1 VTTDNYWLRAASS
14 RLNRRKFVG
23 GAAFAG
29 LGAASM
35 ALVGCGGGNNSG
47 SKIAADATSTP
58 AATQAPQT
66 VKKGGSYVTAF
77 TGPFQGVDPHGSV
90 YGGSGILPMV
100 YNYLFRT
107 EVAPDAAAAKG
118 IQYDLASSYKLESD
132 KITYTFQLRNDV
144 KVAANKNGVPERVID
159 SSDVKA
165 NWDRISDPK
174 VGAIAYSQFHRW
186 VDKYDT
192 PDKQTV
198 RLIMKKPYAYTE
210 AVLGSNLRGSIV
222 PQEWL
227 ANANLKKDTVGGGPL
242 TLTQLTENQIAQLDK
257 NPTYYRQ
264 DRPYIDSYVIKSFA
278 DQTTYRTA
286 FQSKQIDVYGPTN
299 HDENLQ
305 LKQADNTLQSF
316 SDPSLGFVS
325 WWMNTRMKPW
335 DDPRVRRAV
344 NLATNRKEYIDI
356 IGHGVGEPIAVLT
369 YAFKEALSAD
379 EVAKIQPFDVAQAKQ
394 LFAQAGVT
402 QFNFQYPTSANAA
415 DYMNIFVRQM
425 QAAGVTATPQ
435 PLDAG
440 TWVTQYVQNKLSA
453 HIALNQTYST
463 PDVAIGWH
471 HTNGIYGNNT
481 YDTGF
486 SDPAVDAAIDTAA
499 GTLDPAARL
508 KAYQDAQRLVQ
519 SKDPAVIHFY
529 GVRSEA
535 VVYPYVMNFPAG
547 LGSLGTAFI
556 NDVWLNK

>member
-1 VTTDNYWLRAASS
+1 MTKDNYWLRATSG
-14 RLNRRKFVG
+14 RVNRRKFVG

-35 ALVGCGGGNNSG
+35 ALVGCGGGNSG
-47 SKIAADATSTP
+47 SKLAVNATSTP
-58 AATQAPQT
+58 SAQPTLPAKP
-66 VKKGGSYVTAF
+66 GGTYNTAF
-77 TGPFQGVDPHGSV
+77 TGPFAGVDPHNSV
-90 YGGSGILPMV
+90 YGGAGILPMV
-100 YNYLFRT
+100 YNYLFRM

-118 IQYDLASSYKLESD
+118 IQYDLASSYKLEAD
-132 KITYTFQLRNDV
+132 NITYTFKLRNDV

-174 VGAIAYSQFHRW
+174 VGAIAYSQFHGW

-198 RLIMKKPYAYTE
+198 RLIMKKPYAWTE
-210 AVLGSNLRGSIV
+210 AVVGSNLRGAIV

-227 ANANLKKDTVGGGPL
+227 ANANLKKDTVGGGPF
-242 TLTQLTENQIAQLDK
+242 TLTQLTEGQIAQMDK

-264 DRPYIDSYVIKSFA
+264 GRPYLDSYVIKSFA

-305 LKQADNTLQSF
+305 LKQADNTLESF
-316 SDPSLGFVS
+316 SDPSLGFLS
-325 WWMNTRMKPW
+325 FWMNTRMKPW
-335 DDPRVRRAV
+335 DDPRVRRAT
-344 NLATNRKEYIDI
+344 NLATNRQEYIDV
-356 IGHGVGEPIAVLT
+356 IGHGVGQAIAVLT
-369 YAFKEALSAD
+369 YAFKEALPAD
-379 EVAKIQPFDVAQAKQ
+379 EVAKIQPFDVATAKQ
-394 LFAQAGVT
+394 LFSAAGVT
-402 QFNFQYPTSANAA
+402 QFNFQYPTSSNTP

-435 PLDAG
+435 PLDAA
-440 TWVTQYVQNKLSA
+440 TWVAQYYQNKLSA
-453 HIALNQTYST
+453 HLAQNQTYST

-486 SDPAVDAAIDTAA
+486 SDPAVDTAIDTAA

-508 KAYQDAQRLVQ
+508 KAYQDAQRLIQ
-519 SKDPAVIHFY
+519 SKDPAVWHFF

-535 VVYPYVMNFPAG
+535 VAYPYVMNFPAG
-547 LGSLGTAFI
+547 LGALGTAFI

>member
-1 VTTDNYWLRAASS
+1 MTRENYWLRAAAS
-14 RLNRRKFVG
+14 RVNRRKFVG

-35 ALVGCGGGNNSG
+35 ALVGCGGGGGG
-47 SKIAADATSTP
+47 SKLAANATSTP
-58 AATQAPQT
+58 APTQAPQN
-66 VKKGGSYVTAF
+66 VKKGGTYNTAF
-77 TGPFQGVDPHGSV
+77 TGPFAGVDPHNSV
-90 YGGSGILPMV
+90 YGGTGIIPMV

-107 EVAPDAAAAKG
+107 EVAPEAAAAKG
-118 IQYDLASSYKLESD
+118 IQYDLASSYKLEAD
-132 KITYTFQLRNDV
+132 NVTYTFKLRNDV
-144 KVAANKNGVPERVID
+144 KIAPNKNGVPERVLD

-174 VGAIAYSQFHRW
+174 VGAIAYAQFNMF
-186 VDKYDT
+186 VAKYDT

-198 RLIMKKPYAYTE
+198 RLIMKKPYAFTE
-210 AVLGSNLRGSIV
+210 AVLGSNLRGAIV

-227 ANANLKKDTVGGGPL
+227 QNANLKKDTVGGGPF
-242 TLTQLTENQIAQLDK
+242 TLTQLTENQIAQMER

-264 DRPYIDSYVIKSFA
+264 GRPYIDSYVIKSFA

-286 FQSKQIDVYGPTN
+286 FQSKQIDIYGPSN

-316 SDPSLGFVS
+316 SDPSLGFLS
-325 WWMNTRMKPW
+325 FWMNVRIKPW

-344 NLATNRKEYIDI
+344 NLATNRKEYIDV
-356 IGHGVGEPIAVLT
+356 IGHGVGEPILALT

-394 LFAQAGVT
+394 LFSAAGVT

-435 PLDAG
+435 PLDPA
-440 TWVTQYVQNKLSA
+440 TWVAAWYANKLSA

-463 PDVAIGWH
+463 PDVAIRWH
-471 HTNGIYGNNT
+471 HTDGIYGNKT
-481 YDTGF
+481 WDTGF
-486 SDPAVDAAIDTAA
+486 SDAAIDTAIDTAA
-499 GTLDPAARL
+499 GLLDPAARL
-508 KAYQDAQRLVQ
+508 KAYQDAQRLIQ
-519 SKDPAVIHFY
+519 TKDPAAFHFF
-529 GVRSEA
+529 GVRSDA
-535 VVYPYVMNFPAG
+535 VAYPYVMNYPAG
-547 LGSLGTAFI
+547 LSSLGSAFI
-556 NDVWLNK
+556 NDLWLNK